1 MGRHRSRSL
10 TLLFSRNISA
20 CAIASPAPHD
30 AGRPSKVRQGSC
42 KGDCERY
49 KALCDKWAAASKSA
63 SAKIRLALP
72 ENRTASTYSFNKG
85 KKRDRDEFMFGVA
98 SAAAAGGDSS
108 DDDFCAQ
115 KATALEA
122 VKDASPTTGGVL
134 PAE

>member
-1 MGRHRSRSL
+1 MRHSFTGSSRCRKAIQSS
-10 TLLFSRNISA
+10 TRLLQRRLR
-20 CAIASPAPHD
+20 AI
-30 AGRPSKVRQGSC
+30 QGSL
-42 KGDCERY
+42 RQ
-49 KALCDKWAAASKSA
+49 CDKWAAASKSA

-72 ENRTASTYSFNKG
+72 ENSTASTYSFNKG
-85 KKRDRDEFMFGVA
+85 KKRNRDEFMFGVA

-122 VKDASPTTGGVL
+122 VKDASPSTGGVL